1 MTDELRARLQAMST
15 PELVEILERRDAEQ
29 WRPEVFPLVEAI
41 LAERGVDRPT
51 AVASAVALEPPD
63 EDETLERVASLGSSL
78 EANLCRM
85 ALQEAGIE
93 AWLSTEHLG
102 GIAPPLGVA
111 VGLHVLVSSQR
122 AAEAREVLAAVEAGA
137 VEIPEESEICPRC
150 SSPEAEHRRVTD
162 RAMAV
167 TAFLVTHVPLATGH
181 WLWKCSQCGHEWE

>member
-1 MTDELRARLQAMST
+1 MATS
-15 PELVEILERRDAEQ
+15 ELVGILEAQDSDQ
-29 WRPEVFPLVEAI
+29 WRPEVFPLVAAI
-41 LAERGVDRPT
+41 LADRGVDAPPVRPPT
-51 AVASAVALEPPD
+51 ATDDPADADESLES
-63 EDETLERVASLGSSL
+63 VASLGSNL
-78 EANLCRM
+78 EASLCRM

-111 VGLHVLVSSQR
+111 VGLHVLVRSGQ

-137 VEIPEESEICPRC
+137 AEIPEESEICPRC
-150 SSPEAEHRRVTD
+150 SSLETEHRRETD

-181 WLWKCSQCGHEWE
+181 WIWKCSACGHEW